1 MDTAKADGNAA
12 ATDLG
17 GERVPRSLRVTMV
30 DDYELATAGL
40 RALLEPLS
48 DRVTLVDATQAL
60 AAPDDIDVILYEPM
74 HQSDFSRS
82 LLRDLQ
88 QRSDAR
94 ALVYTWAD
102 AEQLPAASTSAC
114 LPKTLPPS
122 RLVHV
127 LESTLAGREDA
138 LDPYL
143 PQVESPAPECE
154 PRPSISELLE
164 ESVKAAEKAAA
175 EAAERTARRARELSV
190 ELPARPAV
198 RAPEVTGGVRTEP
211 SYGGIH
217 LTPREEQILVLVTAG
232 LTNSEIAEH
241 LVLSINSIK
250 TYVRQA
256 YRKIGATRR
265 AQAVAWGLQHGLGRR
280 QDDAE
285 HATAAG

>member
-1 MDTAKADGNAA
+1 M
-12 ATDLG
+12 
-17 GERVPRSLRVTMV
+17 PRPLQVTMV

-40 RALLEPLS
+40 QAILAPLA
-48 DRVTLVDATQAL
+48 DRVCLVDATVAL
-60 AAPDDIDVILYEPM
+60 GSPDTIDVILYEPM
-74 HQSDFSRS
+74 NQSDFSSS

-88 QRSDAR
+88 QRSSAR

-102 AEQLPAASTSAC
+102 AHQLPTASTSAC

-122 RLVHV
+122 RLVHL
-127 LESTLAGREDA
+127 LESTVAGREGA
-138 LDPYL
+138 LDAYM
-143 PQVESPAPECE
+143 PAPEASHHE
-154 PRPSISELLE
+154 PEARPSIPELLE
-164 ESVKAAEKAAA
+164 ESVRAAEKAAA

-190 ELPARPAV
+190 DLPVKPAV
-198 RAPEVTGGVRTEP
+198 RSPAGTCEHRAEGSFGGV
-211 SYGGIH
+211 H

-265 AQAVAWGLQHGLGRR
+265 AQAVAWGLQHGLGRE
-280 QDDAE
+280 QDAPE
-285 HATAAG
+285 TEPAVG

>member
-1 MDTAKADGNAA
+1 MP
-12 ATDLG
+12 
-17 GERVPRSLRVTMV
+17 EPLRVTMV

-40 RALLEPLS
+40 EALLEPLAE
-48 DRVTLVDATQAL
+48 RIELVPATAAL
-60 AAPDDIDVILYEPM
+60 GDPGSIDVILYEPM

-94 ALVYTWAD
+94 ALVFTWAD
-102 AEQLPAASTSAC
+102 PGQLPATSTSAC

-122 RLVHV
+122 RLVHL
-127 LESTLAGREDA
+127 LEATVAGREEA
-138 LDPYL
+138 LAAYL
-143 PQVESPAPECE
+143 PQAESTHSEPE
-154 PRPSISELLE
+154 PRASISELLE
-164 ESVKAAEKAAA
+164 ESVKAAEKAAE
-175 EAAERTARRARELSV
+175 EAAEHSARRARELAV

-198 RAPEVTGGVRTEP
+198 RLPALGQERSESAYGGV
-211 SYGGIH
+211 H

-241 LVLSINSIK
+241 LSLSINSIK

-265 AQAVAWGLQHGLGRR
+265 AQAVAWGLQHGLGR
-280 QDDAE
+280 DEDASTE
-285 HATAAG
+285 SAVG